1 MADYREI
8 SQGYAKEA
16 IKAAMLIN
24 AGAAVALLTQATE
37 LLDRGLAD
45 EAASAMIWWAS
56 GLGLATLTWVLAFGS
71 TRYVDKYEDEKHAPH
86 LTTSNRLMFS
96 GIAAILVSLACFGIG
111 CTVLA
116 CGLLNYT
123 TPL

>member
-8 SQGYAKEA
+8 SQEYAKEA

-24 AGAAVALLTQATE
+24 GGAAVALLTQATA
-37 LLDRGLAD
+37 LLDKRLAD
-45 EAASAMIWWAS
+45 EAAGAMIWWAL

-71 TRYVDKYEDEKHAPH
+71 TRYVDKYEDEEHAPH
-86 LTTSNRLMFS
+86 LETSNRLMFS
-96 GIAAILVSLACFGIG
+96 GLVAILVSLACFGIG
-111 CTVLA
+111 CVVLA

-123 TPL
+123 PPT